1 MGDRAPELIGARSDG
16 GFYSSDAQAG
26 RPVLIVPLGG
36 LDAETALRALEAV
49 AAAAPELA
57 AAGVDAAPIAP
68 PLPALVKAFTAHAR
82 VCDPVIF
89 VTSAGG
95 LDAWTMDGVPGAV
108 LIDRGWRI
116 VEALALT
123 GPESLIEAARRCAGR
138 IAPQASQLRTASAP
152 VLVIPNVASPDYC
165 QALIAHFEA
174 SPHQAGVMAGFAEG
188 APYAK
193 LDESKK
199 RRRDLELTAE
209 SPLYAEAVAMLATRI
224 APEIKRAF
232 QVEIANADRLLIAR
246 YDDDGGYFKRHRD
259 NAAPHTA
266 FREFAISLNL
276 NTQDYE
282 GGELMFP
289 EFSDDRV
296 SPPAG
301 SAIIFS
307 ASLLHEV
314 TPVTRGSR
322 YVLLSFLGSALAQ
335 SRLNRWLETQA
346 KGGAPP
352 PNAGQPQ
359 ARTA

>member
-1 MGDRAPELIGARSDG
+1 M
-16 GFYSSDAQAG
+16 
-26 RPVLIVPLGG
+26 
-36 LDAETALRALEAV
+36 
-49 AAAAPELA
+49 
-57 AAGVDAAPIAP
+57 
-68 PLPALVKAFTAHAR
+68 
-82 VCDPVIF
+82 
-89 VTSAGG
+89 
-95 LDAWTMDGVPGAV
+95 
-108 LIDRGWRI
+108 
-116 VEALALT
+116 
-123 GPESLIEAARRCAGR
+123 
-138 IAPQASQLRTASAP
+138 
-152 VLVIPNVASPDYC
+152 LVIPNVASPDYC
-165 QALIAHFEA
+165 QALIAHFEGSA
-174 SPHQAGVMAGFAEG
+174 HQAGVMAGFADG

-209 SPLYAEAVAMLATRI
+209 SPLYKQAVALLSTRI

-289 EFSDDRV
+289 EFSDDRI

-314 TPVTRGSR
+314 SPVTRGSR

-335 SRLNRWLETQA
+335 GRLNRWLETQA
-346 KGGAPP
+346 KGAAPP
-352 PNAGQPQ
+352 PDASQSQ

>member
-1 MGDRAPELIGARSDG
+1 MIGARSDG
-16 GFYSSDAQAG
+16 GFYSSDVQAG

-36 LDAETALRALEAV
+36 LEPDAALGAFGV
-49 AAAAPELA
+49 IAAAAPELA
-57 AAGVDAAPIAP
+57 AAGIDVAPIAP
-68 PLPALVKAFTAHAR
+68 PLPALVKAFTAHAEACER
-82 VCDPVIF
+82 VIF

-95 LDAWTMDGVPGAV
+95 LDEWTLDGAPGAV

-116 VEALALT
+116 VEAMPLT
-123 GPESLIEAARRCAGR
+123 GPEELLAVLRRCAERVTSEPPGVR
-138 IAPQASQLRTASAP
+138 ITSAP
-152 VLVIPNVASPDYC
+152 VLVIPNVASRAFC
-165 QALIAHFEA
+165 EALIAHFEA
-174 SPHQAGVMAGFAEG
+174 SPHQAGVMAGFVEG

-209 SPLYAEAVAMLATRI
+209 SPLYAEAVALLSTRI

-282 GGELMFP
+282 GGELLFP
-289 EFSDDRV
+289 EFNDDRI

-314 TPVTRGSR
+314 SPVTRGSR

-346 KGGAPP
+346 SAQ
-352 PNAGQPQ
+352 ASPQ
-359 ARTA
+359 APASASAKTA